1 MSVAEIKKRLQ
12 HRAVVIDGHTHVGIA
27 PKFYYQYGY
36 PYALSLEDL
45 VIRMETLGIDYA
57 VVFPFVD
64 SAFYEKGNTS
74 GRVET
79 TTRYCGF
86 PYEIENRNLLNEIY
100 EIFPQHSEKML
111 PFLMFDPSR
120 ETQKQAEHLRAL
132 SEKYPVFGLKT
143 VTTYIQ
149 AFVKDMESKG
159 RPILDFA
166 REKQLPIVFHSAVHP
181 DDPWASVYDIVDFA
195 ERHPDIRVCIAHSA
209 RFVTPV
215 LEKAARLEN
224 CFVDFS
230 AFIIHCKLA
239 LQNSPAVADEKIR
252 FSADY
257 SNPMAVMI
265 HLAQAYPDTMLWG
278 SDTPFYY
285 WIQKYYLSDGKLVE
299 DKLQCNYDKEAKL
312 LHSLPQEIKNRI
324 AYENVLKFIFGG

>member
-1 MSVAEIKKRLQ
+1 MKKLLEQRP
-12 HRAVVIDGHTHVGIA
+12 VVIDGHTHVGIS

-45 VIRMETLGIDYA
+45 IIRMETLDVDHA

-64 SAFYEKGNTS
+64 SAFYKKTPSARIG
-74 GRVET
+74 T
-79 TTRYCGF
+79 TTRYCRF
-86 PYEIENRNLLNEIY
+86 PYEIENRNLLKEIY
-100 EIFPQHSEKML
+100 EIFPQHSQKML

-120 ETQKQAEHLRAL
+120 ETEKQAAHL
-132 SEKYPVFGLKT
+132 EKLAEEFPVFGLKT

-149 AFVKDMESKG
+149 SFVTDLENTGK
-159 RPILDFA
+159 PILDFA
-166 REKQLPIVFHSAVHP
+166 RKKQLPIVFHSAVHP

-195 ERHPDIRVCIAHSA
+195 ERHADIRLCIAHSA
-209 RFVTPV
+209 RFVRPV
-215 LEKAARLEN
+215 LEKAAELEN

-239 LQNSPAVADEKIR
+239 QQNSPAVATPDVR
-252 FSADY
+252 FPADY
-257 SNPMAVMI
+257 GDPHSAMMQM
-265 HLAQAYPDTMLWG
+265 AQAYPETMLWG

-285 WIQKYYLSDGKLVE
+285 WMQKYYLGDGTLVE
-299 DKLQCNYDKEAKL
+299 DRLECGYQEEAQL

-324 AYENVLKFIFGG
+324 AYKNVLKFIFG